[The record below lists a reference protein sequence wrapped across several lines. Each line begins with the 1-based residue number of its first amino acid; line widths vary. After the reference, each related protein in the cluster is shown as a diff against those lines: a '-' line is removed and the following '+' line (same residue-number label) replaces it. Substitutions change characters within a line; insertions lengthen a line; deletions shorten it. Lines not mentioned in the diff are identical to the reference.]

1 VATTEEPI
9 TEERSAQLARLG
21 LDGQNKASMG
31 RVLATGSIAE
41 ATERADGTME
51 ATTRAAVWPPHSL
64 CGARYPQKPGWIA
77 PVPSRASIAVS
88 ADRQQYFLFN
98 ASPDIQSHIE
108 SFEARVKE

>member
-1 VATTEEPI
+1 MAITEELI
-9 TEERSAQLARLG
+9 TEERSALLARLG

-51 ATTRAAVWPPHSL
+51 ATTRAAVWPQQSL

-77 PVPSRASIAVS
+77 PIRSQSSIAVS

-98 ASPDIQSHIE
+98 ASPDIQPHIE
-108 SFEARVKE
+108 SFEARLKE